1 MADFVANF
9 FELWGVAYFG
19 PFSQYMYKA
28 DLYFVPF
35 LWLLFL
41 PLIVLFVYYK
51 LWDNI
56 RLAKTWIWFMV
67 ILVVSLVVAAIGFSN
82 ADNGLYDYLNA
93 HHVTNCK
100 IEDVDYIY
108 FSLICFGWSIVWS
121 FILSLILKY
130 FSVKGRYIPF

>member
-9 FELWGVAYFG
+9 FELWGGAYLG

-56 RLAKTWIWFMV
+56 RLAKTWIWLMV

-93 HHVTNCK
+93 HHVTNSK

-108 FSLICFGWSIVWS
+108 F
-121 FILSLILKY
+121 
-130 FSVKGRYIPF
+130 

>member
-9 FELWGVAYFG
+9 FELWGIAYLG

-56 RLAKTWIWFMV
+56 RLAKTWIQGGRIKMRSPPKVLTGNFRPSQ
-67 ILVVSLVVAAIGFSN
+67 L
-82 ADNGLYDYLNA
+82 
-93 HHVTNCK
+93 
-100 IEDVDYIY
+100 
-108 FSLICFGWSIVWS
+108 S
-121 FILSLILKY
+121 FFLS
-130 FSVKGRYIPF
+130 